1 MKKELENLGLPK
13 KANYYSFQV
22 DVTKRENVNEVATRV
37 KNEIGKVGTY
47 YYDTH
52 WYKLPIEV
60 VILVIITMTMTTLFN
75 WISYSYCWYLF
86 LLLD

>member
-52 WYKLPIEV
+52 WYKLPIQV
-60 VILVIITMTMTTLFN
+60 VIIMTILFN
-75 WISYSYCWYLF
+75 WISYSYYYCCYCYCSYYY
-86 LLLD
+86 